1 MGARPAERVKVAG
14 LDDCHQ
20 LSRKPDGACIYLGP
34 ENQCRIHQHFG
45 PEAMPL
51 MCRLY
56 PFGFYAMG
64 ERTAVDVSFYCRSV
78 GQGSGAPIG
87 ESIADYARLLPA
99 RDSADTRR
107 HRLRDQ
113 VPLDGS
119 TMWEIEHH
127 MLSLLADGS
136 LTPVDRIRCV
146 LQFVRLAT
154 TGHPAQPTVALLR
167 KAMAKGI
174 PTQIRDAPLEATMD
188 RTQQA
193 VFYQWLYLA
202 FNPAPRKFHRLVPAE
217 QAAVQNQRETAGR
230 RFRDR
235 HGRPTVDGVE
245 LGVDFERIA
254 LVETGIFV
262 SGDCRP
268 GQDFLCAKII
278 GQKFLVAGQKE
289 LPLVE
294 ATLKF
299 LLCFPMAVWTS
310 KALAADRGAA
320 AVEEPDLRQAIRLI
334 DRTLGRSRR
343 RSCHASNGT
352 STTGSCWRP
361 TSLRRRPMTSWSA
374 DGADRV
380 WRRPRG
386 QLENAQQ
393 WPVTIPRI
401 EELRAFLCDLLR
413 GRRGIIAAVLFGAGR
428 TARRHTEW
436 R

>member
-20 LSRKPDGACIYLGP
+20 ISRKPDGACIYLSS

-64 ERTAVDVSFYCRSV
+64 ERTTVDVSFYCRSV

-87 ESIADYARLLPA
+87 DSVADYARLIPS
-99 RDSADTRR
+99 RDSTDKRR
-107 HRLRDQ
+107 HWLRDQ
-113 VPLDGS
+113 ISLDGS

-146 LQFVRLAT
+146 LQYVRLAT
-154 TGHPAQPTVALLR
+154 AGDPAQPTAALLR

-174 PTQIRDAPLEATMD
+174 PIQIRDAPLEATMD

-202 FNPAPRKFHRLVPAE
+202 LNPAPRRFHRLAPPE
-217 QAAVQNQRETAGR
+217 QAAVQSQRETAGR
-230 RFRDR
+230 RFQDRD
-235 HGRPTVDGVE
+235 GRPTVDGVE

-254 LVETGIFV
+254 LVETDIFV

-278 GQKFLVAGQKE
+278 GQKFLVAGHRE

-299 LLCFPMAVWTS
+299 LLCFPMVVWTS

-320 AVEEPDLRQAIRLI
+320 EVEEPDLRQAIRLI
-334 DRTLGRSRR
+334 DRTLGQI
-343 RSCHASNGT
+343 
-352 STTGSCWRP
+352 P
-361 TSLRRRPMTSWSA
+361 TSLL
-374 DGADRV
+374 
-380 WRRPRG
+380 PRK
-386 QLENAQQ
+386 QRDVYDWVMLETDLVEAATN
-393 WPVTIPRI
+393 
-401 EELRAFLCDLLR
+401 DLLV
-413 GRRGIIAAVLFGAGR
+413 GRHSAMR
-428 TARRHTEW
+428 
-436 R
+436 